1 MRGHTLTETLVLV
14 SEECCNC
21 GVTFAMAKKFKEQR
35 LRDRQTFYC
44 PAGHGQHY
52 TGETDADKLR
62 RAEQRNRALKDQLDA
77 AEASRAA
84 YKGQATKYRNQVART
99 ENGVCPHC
107 NRSFVDLR
115 RHMGSKHQGVN
126 SE

>member
-1 MRGHTLTETLVLV
+1 MA
-14 SEECCNC
+14 EE
-21 GVTFAMAKKFKEQR
+21 FKKQR
-35 LRDRQTFYC
+35 LRDHKDFYC
-44 PAGHGQHY
+44 PAGHPQHY
-52 TGETDADKLR
+52 VGETDADKLR

-84 YKGQATKYRNQVART
+84 YKGQATKYRNQVARA

-115 RHMGSKHQGVN
+115 RHMGSKHPGVGDV
-126 SE
+126 